1 MNKSIRYTATAL
13 LGGALLMTG
22 SAVAMAAPGLV
33 ATPIVA
39 SQQVATANYK
49 VKDAGTVSVLGYTV
63 NIKGGAITGNSG
75 QIDMKYSI
83 ISLTGYL
90 TNTTVTPD
98 KITTDVS
105 VYIPFKGTYKG
116 SGSLAGSGNGTYSG
130 TVVANGQTIQIS
142 GLTLTP
148 A

>member
-1 MNKSIRYTATAL
+1 MNESIRYTATAL

-75 QIDMKYSI
+75 QIDVKYSI

>member
-1 MNKSIRYTATAL
+1 
-13 LGGALLMTG
+13 
-22 SAVAMAAPGLV
+22 
-33 ATPIVA
+33 
-39 SQQVATANYK
+39 
-49 VKDAGTVSVLGYTV
+49 
-63 NIKGGAITGNSG
+63 
-75 QIDMKYSI
+75 MKYSI

>member
-63 NIKGGAITGNSG
+63 NI
-75 QIDMKYSI
+75 
-83 ISLTGYL
+83 
-90 TNTTVTPD
+90 
-98 KITTDVS
+98 
-105 VYIPFKGTYKG
+105 
-116 SGSLAGSGNGTYSG
+116 
-130 TVVANGQTIQIS
+130 
-142 GLTLTP
+142 
-148 A
+148 